1 MTWKRNPYDVMS
13 AYLENTRLVN
23 TPKAVIGQTSYTDI
37 KKFNN
42 GFGVHY
48 GVITGYKFS
57 ILNRAIA
64 SSNALTVRAS
74 YQHAQSSVTL
84 NESKNYD
91 FSTNGYG
98 GVIRFRSSTVAEKY
112 DQMGGVSVTL

>member
-23 TPKAVIGQTSYTDI
+23 TPKAV
-37 KKFNN
+37 
-42 GFGVHY
+42 
-48 GVITGYKFS
+48 
-57 ILNRAIA
+57 A